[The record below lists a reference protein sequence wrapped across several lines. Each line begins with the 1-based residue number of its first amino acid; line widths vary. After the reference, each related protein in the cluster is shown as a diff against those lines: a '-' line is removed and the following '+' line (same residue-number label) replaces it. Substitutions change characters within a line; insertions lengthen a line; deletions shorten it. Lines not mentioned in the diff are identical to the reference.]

1 MAIKGLFLCF
11 DSIDHQV
18 LWDILKHYGIP
29 VKIINIIKLLY
40 ENFTCQV
47 IHGGT
52 VTDPFPVT
60 TGVRQGCLLSPL
72 LFIVVLDWVSKTAYD
87 NPRGIR
93 WSLTSF
99 IEDLEFADDIC
110 TLSHRLQDSQL
121 QVNNIES
128 TAKRTGLYI
137 NPTKTKSMRI
147 NTNQNEHIKINN
159 TNIEDVDNFTYLGSI
174 VSTTGGTDED
184 IAARKRK
191 AQQAFQMLWP
201 VWRSR
206 ALKTATK
213 IKIFNS
219 NVKSVLLYG
228 SETWRE
234 TVASI
239 STLQTFVNRCLR
251 NILGIRWPEKIS
263 NKDLWK
269 RTNQNAI
276 EIQIRSRK
284 WKWIGHTLRKNNTN
298 VTKQA
303 FDWNPQGHRKR
314 GRPKNTW
321 RRGLAAELQK
331 INKTWKEAKTAAL
344 DRRRWKNTVVALCP
358 PVDEVD

>member
-1 MAIKGLFLCF
+1 
-11 DSIDHQV
+11 
-18 LWDILKHYGIP
+18 
-29 VKIINIIKLLY
+29 
-40 ENFTCQV
+40 
-47 IHGGT
+47 
-52 VTDPFPVT
+52 
-60 TGVRQGCLLSPL
+60 
-72 LFIVVLDWVSKTAYD
+72 
-87 NPRGIR
+87 
-93 WSLTSF
+93 
-99 IEDLEFADDIC
+99 
-110 TLSHRLQDSQL
+110 
-121 QVNNIES
+121 
-128 TAKRTGLYI
+128 
-137 NPTKTKSMRI
+137 
-147 NTNQNEHIKINN
+147 
-159 TNIEDVDNFTYLGSI
+159 
-174 VSTTGGTDED
+174 
-184 IAARKRK
+184 
-191 AQQAFQMLWP
+191 MLWP

-206 ALKTATK
+206 ALRTGTK

-303 FDWNPQGHRKR
+303 FDWKPQGHRKR

-331 INKTWKEAKTAAL
+331 INKAWKEAKTAAL
-344 DRRRWKNTVVALCP
+344 DRRRWKKTQ
-358 PVDEVD
+358 